1 MPIQQ
6 KFIIKAQNG
15 RYLIDGV
22 QAPEL
27 ELISGKEYAFDL
39 SDSSLSSH
47 PLAFKID
54 GQAWDEAV
62 TVTGTRGVDQV
73 VKITVPSAS
82 QGVLSYYCTNHSG
95 MGNDAIIVA
104 TNNFVG
110 TDDGGTLV
118 GLSGDDVIEAGTG
131 DDIYRGRR
139 W

>member
-1 MPIQQ
+1 MTADAG
-6 KFIIKAQNG
+6 KYFV
-15 RYLIDGV
+15 DGV

-54 GQAWDEAV
+54 GQSWDEAV
-62 TVTGTRGVDQV
+62 TVTGTLGVDQV

-95 MGNDAIIVA
+95 MGNDAIIVS
-104 TNNFVG
+104 NNIVG
-110 TDDGGTLV
+110 TNDGEYV
-118 GLSGDDVIEAGTG
+118 GWLCQVMT
-131 DDIYRGRR
+131 
-139 W
+139 

>member
-54 GQAWDEAV
+54 GQAWNEAV
-62 TVTGTRGVDQV
+62 TVTGTRRVD
-73 VKITVPSAS
+73 
-82 QGVLSYYCTNHSG
+82 
-95 MGNDAIIVA
+95 
-104 TNNFVG
+104 
-110 TDDGGTLV
+110 
-118 GLSGDDVIEAGTG
+118 
-131 DDIYRGRR
+131 
-139 W
+139 

>member
-104 TNNFVG
+104 TNNIVG
-110 TDDGGTLV
+110 TDDGEYV
-118 GLSGDDVIEAGTG
+118 GWPV
-131 DDIYRGRR
+131 RR
-139 W
+139 